1 MKILTKANRIYTL
14 LLFLLALGWLTACS
28 NPAQPSNPVK
38 EPVSPPD
45 RVDVV
50 YFYDSEICHCQIAP
64 GERIQSTLF
73 INFGGDLAS
82 GKLTYQSV
90 DLNDAN
96 NASIITKY
104 GATSQS
110 LFLNVVRGDTEQI
123 VAVPEILLVK
133 DDNDALDRLVIN
145 RVTRY
150 LAGEE

>member
-1 MKILTKANRIYTL
+1 MKIFTKANRIYTL
-14 LLFLLALGWLTACS
+14 LLLLLALGLLTACS
-28 NPAQPSNPVK
+28 KPAQSSNPVK
-38 EPVSPPD
+38 EPISPPD

-73 INFGGDLAS
+73 ITFGGDLTS
-82 GKLTYQSV
+82 GKLTYQSI
-90 DLNDAN
+90 DLNDPN
-96 NASIITKY
+96 NAAIITKY

-110 LFLNVVRGDTEQI
+110 LFLNVVRGDTEHI

-133 DDNDALDRLVIN
+133 DDNEAIDRLVIN

-150 LAGEE
+150 LSGEE

>member
-1 MKILTKANRIYTL
+1 MKIFTRANRIYIL

-28 NPAQPSNPVK
+28 NQAQSSGPVK

-64 GERIQSTLF
+64 GERMQSTLF

-82 GKLTYQSV
+82 GKLTYQNI
-90 DLNDAN
+90 DLNDTN
-96 NASIITKY
+96 NEAIINKY

-110 LFLNVVRGDTEQI
+110 LFLNVIRGNTEQI

-133 DDNDALDRLVIN
+133 DDNEAIDRLIIS

-150 LAGEE
+150 LSSEE